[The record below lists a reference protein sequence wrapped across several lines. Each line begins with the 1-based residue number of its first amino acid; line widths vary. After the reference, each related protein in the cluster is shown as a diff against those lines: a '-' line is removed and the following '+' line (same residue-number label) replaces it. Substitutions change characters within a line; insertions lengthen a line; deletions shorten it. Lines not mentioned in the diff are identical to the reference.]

1 MQDAVGFL
9 LKAVVSVM
17 KNKDLAL
24 FAKYT
29 SLNVIG
35 MIGMSVYI
43 LADTFFIAN
52 GVGANGLTALNLALP
67 IFNLVNGTGLMLAM
81 GGATKYNVCKSRG
94 DSHGMDSAFVNT
106 MYAAAFF
113 SAVYMLCGALFS
125 VKIASALGANSEVL
139 QSTAVYLKVIMLFS
153 PAFICNNIAI
163 SFVRNDGAPAL
174 STAAMTVGSLSNI
187 VMDYIFVYPLAMGIF
202 GAVLATGFSP
212 CISMLILSS
221 HKIRGK
227 NGFHFRRMAPS
238 FKVIGN
244 VAALGVPSLITELSV
259 GIVILV
265 FNMIILRLAGNI
277 GVAAYGVIS
286 NMSLVVVSVYTGVA
300 QGMQPL
306 SSRAHG
312 EGNFK
317 SARKFFK
324 YACVTAVA
332 GAAVIYP
339 LLACFANPITSVFN
353 SENNATLQQ
362 IAVQGLR
369 LYYIATPF
377 LGFNVV
383 LTVFLTSVENPR
395 PAQALSILRGIAVIV
410 PVAFALSAA
419 FGMAGVWCSFPA
431 SEFICAVFGIIVLAF
446 FFKKQSAKSKN
457 ANA

>member
-1 MQDAVGFL
+1 M
-9 LKAVVSVM
+9 SVM

-43 LADTFFIAN
+43 LAHTFFIAN
-52 GVGANGLTALNLALP
+52 GVGANGVTALNLALP

-139 QSTAVYLKVIMLFS
+139 QSTAIYLKVIMLFS

-317 SARKFFK
+317 AARKFFK
-324 YACVTAVA
+324 YACVT
-332 GAAVIYP
+332 AVIYP

-431 SEFICAVFGIIVLAF
+431 SEFICAVFGIIVLDL

>member
-1 MQDAVGFL
+1 
-9 LKAVVSVM
+9 M

-139 QSTAVYLKVIMLFS
+139 QSTAIYLKVIMLFS

-187 VMDYIFVYPLAMGIF
+187 VMDYVFVYPLAMGIF

-244 VAALGVPSLITELSV
+244 VAALGVPSLVTELSV

-339 LLACFANPITSVFN
+339 LLACFANLITSVFN

-431 SEFICAVFGIIVLAF
+431 SEFICAVFGIIVLAL

>member
-1 MQDAVGFL
+1 
-9 LKAVVSVM
+9 M

-67 IFNLVNGTGLMLAM
+67 IFNIVNGTGLMLAM

-125 VKIASALGANSEVL
+125 TQIASTLGANSEVL
-139 QSTAVYLKVIMLFS
+139 ESTAIYLKVIMLFS
-153 PAFICNNIAI
+153 PGFIFNNIAI
-163 SFVRNDGAPAL
+163 AFVRNDGAPGL

-187 VMDYIFVYPLAMGIF
+187 VMDYIFIYPLALGIF

-221 HKIRGK
+221 HKIKGK

-244 VAALGVPSLITELSV
+244 VAALGAPSLVTELSV
-259 GIVILV
+259 GVVILV

-277 GVAAYGVIS
+277 GVAAYGVVS
-286 NMSLVVVSVYTGVA
+286 NMSLVVSSVYTGVA

-317 SARKFFK
+317 AACKFFK
-324 YACVTAVA
+324 YACVTAVL
-332 GAAVIYP
+332 GSAVMYP
-339 LLACFANPITSVFN
+339 LLAIFANPITSAFN
-353 SENNATLQQ
+353 SENNAILQQ

-369 LYYIATPF
+369 LYYTAAPF

-395 PAQALSILRGIAVIV
+395 PAHVLSVLRGVAVIV
-410 PVAFALSAA
+410 PIAFALSAA

-431 SEFICAVFGIIVLAF
+431 SEFICAVFGLSLIHI
-446 FFKKQSAKSKN
+446 SEPTRH
-457 ANA
+457 

>member
-1 MQDAVGFL
+1 
-9 LKAVVSVM
+9 M

-35 MIGMSVYI
+35 MIGMFVYI

-67 IFNLVNGTGLMLAM
+67 IFNIVNGTGLMLAM

-125 VKIASALGANSEVL
+125 TQIASTLGANSEVL
-139 QSTAVYLKVIMLFS
+139 ESTAIYLKVIMLFS
-153 PAFICNNIAI
+153 PGFIFNNIAI
-163 SFVRNDGAPAL
+163 AFVRNDGAPGL

-187 VMDYIFVYPLAMGIF
+187 VMDYIFIYPLALGIF

-221 HKIRGK
+221 HKIKGK

-244 VAALGVPSLITELSV
+244 VAALGAPSLVTELSV
-259 GIVILV
+259 GVVILV

-277 GVAAYGVIS
+277 GVAAYGVVS
-286 NMSLVVVSVYTGVA
+286 NMSLVVSSVYTGVA

-317 SARKFFK
+317 AACKFFK
-324 YACVTAVA
+324 YACVTAVL
-332 GAAVIYP
+332 GSAVMYP
-339 LLACFANPITSVFN
+339 LLAIFANPITSAFN
-353 SENNATLQQ
+353 SENNAILQQ

-369 LYYIATPF
+369 LYYTAAPF

-395 PAQALSILRGIAVIV
+395 PAHVLSVLRGVAVIV
-410 PVAFALSAA
+410 PIAFALSAA

-431 SEFICAVFGIIVLAF
+431 SEFICAVFGIIVLAL

>member
-1 MQDAVGFL
+1 
-9 LKAVVSVM
+9 M

-139 QSTAVYLKVIMLFS
+139 QSTAIYLKVIMLFS

-187 VMDYIFVYPLAMGIF
+187 VMDYVFVYPLAMGIF

-431 SEFICAVFGIIVLAF
+431 SEFICAVFGIIVLAL

>member
-1 MQDAVGFL
+1 
-9 LKAVVSVM
+9 M

-187 VMDYIFVYPLAMGIF
+187 VMDYVFVYPLAMGIF

-244 VAALGVPSLITELSV
+244 VAALGVPSLVTELSV

-431 SEFICAVFGIIVLAF
+431 SEFICAVFGIIVLAL

>member
-1 MQDAVGFL
+1 
-9 LKAVVSVM
+9 M

-139 QSTAVYLKVIMLFS
+139 QSTAIYLKVIMLFS

-187 VMDYIFVYPLAMGIF
+187 VMDYVFVYPFAMGIF

-244 VAALGVPSLITELSV
+244 VAALGVPSLVTELSV

-431 SEFICAVFGIIVLAF
+431 SEFICAVFGIIVLAL